1 MFTIQGYTELK
12 VAFCR
17 GLTGKKLSQILC
29 FLRLCRSQF
38 RALSNYLQ
46 LKQTIFFSFSLILLS
61 KSSRRVHGTRF
72 CMLCLVSRTWSWICE
87 KDGGDVASPAGL
99 SSRTLPRKCKSG
111 PMPPS
116 RAKNWRQ
123 KSANP
128 ALFPVCTRGQPPG
141 MAADKC
147 ITLETSAFK
156 LFTAVNLRFQLSC

>member
-1 MFTIQGYTELK
+1 MFFTSLSVSISSLI
-12 VAFCR
+12 
-17 GLTGKKLSQILC
+17 KLLAIET
-29 FLRLCRSQF
+29 
-38 RALSNYLQ
+38 NH
-46 LKQTIFFSFSLILLS
+46 FFSFSLILLS

-156 LFTAVNLRFQLSC
+156 LFTAVNLRFQLTKLPAILSRRRSTISLETYPF

>member
-1 MFTIQGYTELK
+1 MPATNWKKVIVNTMFFTSLSVSISSLI
-12 VAFCR
+12 
-17 GLTGKKLSQILC
+17 KLLAIET
-29 FLRLCRSQF
+29 
-38 RALSNYLQ
+38 NH
-46 LKQTIFFSFSLILLS
+46 FFKISLILLS

-99 SSRTLPRKCKSG
+99 FPRTLPRKRKSG

-128 ALFPVCTRGQPPG
+128 ALFPRMYPG
-141 MAADKC
+141 STPRDG
-147 ITLETSAFK
+147 
-156 LFTAVNLRFQLSC
+156 RW